1 MKRIAYIKKKILALI
16 MPIFL
21 ATMNFWVK
29 TDERTILFL
38 AFDGRGFLDNPKA
51 IFDAMITDEKFEY
64 YHLVWVLNQLL
75 EIPGGQVIKK
85 KSFAY
90 YYYLSKA

>member
-51 IFDAMITDEKFEY
+51 IFDADR
-64 YHLVWVLNQLL
+64 
-75 EIPGGQVIKK
+75 
-85 KSFAY
+85 KSVV
-90 YYYLSKA
+90 